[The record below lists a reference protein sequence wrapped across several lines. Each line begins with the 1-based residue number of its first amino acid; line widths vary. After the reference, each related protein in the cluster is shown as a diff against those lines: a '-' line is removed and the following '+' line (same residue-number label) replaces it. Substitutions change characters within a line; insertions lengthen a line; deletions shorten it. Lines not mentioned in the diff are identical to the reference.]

1 MSMFD
6 FTKYQGRDRDGK
18 KWIEDKNS
26 IWQSALNILTAM
38 KADKGYAGL
47 HERGGVTSIINCY
60 FNF

>member
-1 MSMFD
+1 M
-6 FTKYQGRDRDGK
+6 DRGQK
-18 KWIEDKNS
+18 FNLAKS
-26 IWQSALNILTAM
+26 FNILTAM